1 MGAVSPTAAARLAG
15 LVRLTHP
22 FPSLLDGGAA
32 LAIALIAGARPL
44 DALRLGAAMVALQ
57 AAIGTVNDLVDVPRD
72 AGRKPGKPIP
82 AGLVGATGAT
92 LLALVAAAVGL
103 LLSLPSGLPTGVVAV
118 AILGVGLLYDLWL
131 RGTAWSWLPFA
142 LGIPLLP
149 VYAWLGA
156 TGRVPELFL
165 VLIPTAFISGAGL
178 AIANALADV
187 ERDADAGVRSVAR
200 GLGPA
205 GAWTAHA
212 MLQATV
218 VAVALASLLGVGAG
232 IPMLI
237 GAAGAAAVLLAGVS
251 LSRNGSS
258 RARERG
264 WELEAVGTALLAAV
278 WIAAVAPVA
287 G

>member
-1 MGAVSPTAAARLAG
+1 MARLGG

-22 FPSLLDGGAA
+22 FPSLLDGGAT
-32 LAIALIAGARPL
+32 LAIALLAGGRPF

-57 AAIGTVNDLVDVPRD
+57 ASIGTINDLVDVPRD
-72 AGRKPGKPIP
+72 TGRKPGKPIP
-82 AGLVGATGAT
+82 AGLVGPTTAAA
-92 LLALVAAAVGL
+92 LALIAAAVGL
-103 LLSLPSGLPTGVVAV
+103 VLSLPSGLATGVVAV
-118 AILGVGLLYDLWL
+118 AILAVGLLYDLWL

-149 VYAWLGA
+149 VFAWLGA

-165 VLIPTAFISGAGL
+165 VLVPTAFISGAGL

-187 ERDADAGVRSVAR
+187 ERDAEAGVRSVAR
-200 GLGPA
+200 HMGPA

-218 VAVALASLLGVGAG
+218 VAVAGASLLGAGAG
-232 IPMLI
+232 IPLLLA
-237 GAAGAAAVLLAGVS
+237 AAGSTVVLLAGVYLVRS
-251 LSRNGSS
+251 ASAAS
-258 RARERG
+258 RERG

>member
-1 MGAVSPTAAARLAG
+1 MARLAG

-22 FPSLLDGGAA
+22 FPSLLDGGATV
-32 LAIALIAGARPL
+32 AIALLAGGRPL

-57 AAIGTVNDLVDVPRD
+57 ASIGTINDLVDVPRD

-82 AGLVGATGAT
+82 AGLVGPTTAT

-103 LLSLPSGLPTGVVAV
+103 VLSLPSGLPTGVVAV
-118 AILGVGLLYDLWL
+118 AILAVGLLYDLWL
-131 RGTAWSWLPFA
+131 RGTPWSWLPFA

-149 VYAWLGA
+149 VFAWLGA

-165 VLIPTAFISGAGL
+165 VLVPTAFISGAGL

-187 ERDADAGVRSVAR
+187 ERDAEAGVRSVAR
-200 GLGPA
+200 QMGAPV
-205 GAWTAHA
+205 AWTAHA

-218 VAVALASLLGVGAG
+218 VAVAVASLLGAGA
-232 IPMLI
+232 PVPLLM
-237 GAAGAAAVLLAGVS
+237 GAAGATVVLLAGVYLARGAS
-251 LSRNGSS
+251 AAS
-258 RARERG
+258 RERG

>member
-1 MGAVSPTAAARLAG
+1 
-15 LVRLTHP
+15 
-22 FPSLLDGGAA
+22 
-32 LAIALIAGARPL
+32 
-44 DALRLGAAMVALQ
+44 MVALQ
-57 AAIGTVNDLVDVPRD
+57 AAIGTINDLVDVPRD

-82 AGLVGATGAT
+82 AGLVGPTLAT

-103 LLSLPSGLPTGVVAV
+103 VLSLPSGLAAGVLAV
-118 AILGVGLLYDLWL
+118 AILAVGLLYDLWL

-149 VYAWLGA
+149 VYAWVGA

-165 VLIPTAFISGAGL
+165 VLVPTAFISGAGL

-187 ERDADAGVRSVAR
+187 ERDAAAGSRSVAR
-200 GLGPA
+200 QLGRA

-212 MLQATV
+212 MLQVTV
-218 VAVALASLLGVGAG
+218 VAVALASLLGAGAG
-232 IPMLI
+232 IPILL
-237 GAAGAAAVLLAGVS
+237 GAAGATAVLLAGVW
-251 LSRNGSS
+251 LTRNGSPAS
-258 RARERG
+258 RERG

>member
-1 MGAVSPTAAARLAG
+1 MARLAG

-22 FPSLLDGGAA
+22 FPSLLDGGAT
-32 LAIALIAGARPL
+32 LAIALLAGGRPL

-57 AAIGTVNDLVDVPRD
+57 ASIGTINDLVDVPRD

-82 AGLVGATGAT
+82 AGLVGPTTAT

-103 LLSLPSGLPTGVVAV
+103 VLSLPSGLPTGVVAV
-118 AILGVGLLYDLWL
+118 AILAVGLLYDLWL
-131 RGTAWSWLPFA
+131 RGTPWSWLPFA

-149 VYAWLGA
+149 VFAWLGA

-165 VLIPTAFISGAGL
+165 VLVPTAFVSGAGL
-178 AIANALADV
+178 AIANALADI
-187 ERDADAGVRSVAR
+187 ERDAEAGVRSVAR
-200 GLGPA
+200 QMGAA

-218 VAVALASLLGVGAG
+218 VAVAGASLLGAGA
-232 IPMLI
+232 PVPLLLA
-237 GAAGAAAVLLAGVS
+237 AAGATAVLLAGVYLARDAS
-251 LSRNGSS
+251 ATS
-258 RARERG
+258 RERG

>member
-1 MGAVSPTAAARLAG
+1 VRLA
-15 LVRLTHP
+15 HP
-22 FPSLLDGGAA
+22 FPSLLDGGAT
-32 LAIALIAGARPL
+32 LAIALLAGGRPL

-57 AAIGTVNDLVDVPRD
+57 ASIGTINDLVDVPRD
-72 AGRKPGKPIP
+72 TGRKPGKPIP
-82 AGLVGATGAT
+82 AGLVGPTTAT
-92 LLALVAAAVGL
+92 LLALIAAAAGL
-103 LLSLPSGLPTGVVAV
+103 VLSLPSGLATGVVAV
-118 AILGVGLLYDLWL
+118 AILAVGLLYDLWL

-149 VYAWLGA
+149 VFAWLGA

-165 VLIPTAFISGAGL
+165 VLVPTAFISGAGL

-187 ERDADAGVRSVAR
+187 ERDAEAGVRSVAR
-200 GLGPA
+200 HMGPA
-205 GAWTAHA
+205 GAWAAHA

-218 VAVALASLLGVGAG
+218 VAVAAASLLGAGAG
-232 IPMLI
+232 IPLLL
-237 GAAGAAAVLLAGVS
+237 GAAGATVVLLGGVS
-251 LSRNGSS
+251 LARSASAAS
-258 RARERG
+258 RERG

>member
-1 MGAVSPTAAARLAG
+1 MARLAG

-22 FPSLLDGGAA
+22 FPSLLDGGAT
-32 LAIALIAGARPL
+32 LAIALLAGGRPL

-57 AAIGTVNDLVDVPRD
+57 ASIGTINDLVDVPRD

-82 AGLVGATGAT
+82 AGLVGPTTAT

-103 LLSLPSGLPTGVVAV
+103 VLSLPSGLPTGVVAV
-118 AILGVGLLYDLWL
+118 AILAVGLLYDLWL
-131 RGTAWSWLPFA
+131 RGTPWSWLPFA

-149 VYAWLGA
+149 VFAWLGA

-165 VLIPTAFISGAGL
+165 VVVPTAFVSGAGL
-178 AIANALADV
+178 AIANALADI
-187 ERDADAGVRSVAR
+187 ERDAEAGVRSVAR
-200 GLGPA
+200 QMGAA

-218 VAVALASLLGVGAG
+218 VAVAGASLLGAGA
-232 IPMLI
+232 PVPLLLA
-237 GAAGAAAVLLAGVS
+237 AAGATAVLLAGVYLARDAS
-251 LSRNGSS
+251 ATS
-258 RARERG
+258 RERG

>member
-1 MGAVSPTAAARLAG
+1 MARLGG

-22 FPSLLDGGAA
+22 FPSLLDGGAT
-32 LAIALIAGARPL
+32 LAIALLAGGRPL

-57 AAIGTVNDLVDVPRD
+57 ASIGTINDLVDVPRD
-72 AGRKPGKPIP
+72 AGRKTGKPIP
-82 AGLVGATGAT
+82 AGLVGLTTAT

-103 LLSLPSGLPTGVVAV
+103 VLSLPSGLATGVVAV

-149 VYAWLGA
+149 VFAWLGA

-165 VLIPTAFISGAGL
+165 VLVPTAFISGAGL

-187 ERDADAGVRSVAR
+187 ERDAEAGVRSVASHM
-200 GLGPA
+200 GAA

-218 VAVALASLLGVGAG
+218 VAVAGASLLGAGAG
-232 IPMLI
+232 MPLLL
-237 GAAGAAAVLLAGVS
+237 GAAGATVVLLAGVYLARGAS
-251 LSRNGSS
+251 AAS
-258 RARERG
+258 RERG